1 MKSELAK
8 LVELQITDTK
18 IRKLKN
24 AINSADKRRAEIEQE
39 FEKHASSIREVQNR
53 AEAAKAEKAK
63 LETQI
68 ADDKGK
74 LERAN
79 RNLKNAQNQK
89 EYEAAMREIDVLQK
103 DISALET
110 QVLEKLEAVEEV
122 EKELAERK
130 DEIESLEGNREKAL
144 SEFEAQLTQDQAD
157 FKVEQ
162 GNRDKVFPTLP
173 KNLAAV
179 YDRMAQRSRDGIAVA
194 EVKNGSCSACF
205 MKLRPQ
211 VVVELKMSDKIIT
224 CESCARI
231 LYIVAN
237 HDAVGS

>member
-1 MKSELAK
+1 VKSELAK

-18 IRKLKN
+18 IRKLKT
-24 AINSADKRRAEIEQE
+24 AINTADKRRAEIEQE

-53 AEAAKAEKAK
+53 ADNAKAEKTK

-68 ADDKGK
+68 ADDKAK
-74 LERAN
+74 LERAE

-110 QVLEKLEAVEEV
+110 QVLEQILAIESVES
-122 EKELAERK
+122 ELAERK
-130 DEIESLEGNREKAL
+130 EEIESLEGNRNKAL
-144 SEFEAQLTQDQAD
+144 TSFEAELKQNKED
-157 FKVEQ
+157 FKLEQ
-162 GNRDKVFPTLP
+162 TIRDKVFPTLP

-194 EVKNGSCSACF
+194 EVKNNSCSACF

-211 VVVELKMSDKIIT
+211 VVLELKMSDKIIT

-231 LYIVAN
+231 LYIHTN
-237 HDAVGS
+237 SEAVGS